1 MNRIMVPKLFKPL
14 LMIRMIR
21 MSHKVLC
28 VAGICSLLLLLF
40 SFSVFSQTFVDPY
53 VPSSRPDRINL
64 TVTEDPSTSVAVT
77 WRTDTSV
84 KIASAEIVPSDG
96 NPLSVNNADRV
107 TAVTETLVSKRGYY
121 KDLRWKGVAA
131 NYHSVVFKGLRP
143 NTLYSYRVGSD
154 DYWSEWFQFKT
165 AGTIGDEIS
174 FLYFGDAQTGLRSM
188 WAKVIRKAYA
198 EAPHARLMIYAGDI
212 VNRGNRDEEWGEFF
226 EAGSF
231 ILATIPNMPSP
242 GNHDYGR
249 ENTALQLSSFWR
261 PQFTLPENGPEGLK
275 ETCYYTDIQNVRFI
289 SLNSYVVEDMI
300 QDMPEE
306 ADKDSIQR
314 ESDKYIKKQQVWLN
328 KVLGNNP
335 NKWTVVV
342 FHHPIFSPKGTRDNK
357 WMREAF
363 KPIFDKYKVD
373 LVLQGHDH
381 TYARGMGKIPM
392 KDKETRSATM
402 YVVSVSGPKM
412 TEHAVEKKFW
422 MDKSAIYTQLYQVV
436 TIKNNRLAFRT
447 YTSAGAL
454 FDAFDLIKHKGR
466 INQLVNRETDISGD
480 RGNVI
485 LNSSTFIN

>member
-1 MNRIMVPKLFKPL
+1 
-14 LMIRMIR
+14 MIRMVR
-21 MSHKVLC
+21 MPRRMIFVSGMLFQ
-28 VAGICSLLLLLF
+28 LLFIF
-40 SFSVFSQTFVDPY
+40 SFSVFSQIREGLYT
-53 VPSSRPDRINL
+53 PSSWPDRINL
-64 TVTEDPSTSVAVT
+64 TVTENPSTSVAVT
-77 WRTDTSV
+77 WRTDTTIG
-84 KIASAEIVPSDG
+84 IASAEIIPSDG
-96 NPLSVNNADRV
+96 NPLSINNAKRI
-107 TAVTETLVSKRGYY
+107 TAVSETLVSKNGYY
-121 KDLRWKGVAA
+121 KDLKWKGVTAQ
-131 NYHSVVFKGLRP
+131 YHSVVFKNLKP

-154 DYWSEWFQFKT
+154 NYWSEWFQFKT
-165 AGTIGDEIS
+165 AGTIEDEVS

-231 ILATIPNMPSP
+231 ILASIPNMPSP

-249 ENTALQLSSFWR
+249 GNTALQLSSFWR
-261 PQFTLPENGPEGLK
+261 PQFTLPENGPDGLK

-300 QDMPEE
+300 QDMQEGE
-306 ADKDSIQR
+306 NKDSIQKI
-314 ESDKYIKKQQVWLN
+314 SNKYIKVQQAWLN
-328 KVLGNNP
+328 RVLKNNL

-381 TYARGMGKIPM
+381 TYARGMRKIPVNG
-392 KDKETRSATM
+392 KETMSATM

-412 TEHAVEKKFW
+412 TKHAVEKKFW
-422 MDKSAIYTQLYQVV
+422 MDKSAIYTQLYQIV
-436 TIKNNRLAFRT
+436 TIKNNKLTFRT
-447 YTSAGAL
+447 YTSAGEL
-454 FDAFDLIKHKGR
+454 FDAFDLIKHKGSN
-466 INQLVNRETDISGD
+466 NQLINRETDISGD
-480 RGNVI
+480 RGNII
-485 LNSSTFIN
+485 LNSNTSIID